1 MKAFIAIVKSTAGV
15 LEKYQ
20 TFDTQAEAETHVSTY
35 GGWVA
40 PNPGGNHNHYWV
52 IDEGTKTIGYDQ
64 STQDVD
70 RATAVWERAM
80 EGTDTDL
87 PRAVEDLW
95 DVHGSPNDRTQKLLD
110 DKKALRAAR
119 P

>member
-1 MKAFIAIVKSTAGV
+1 MKQFIAIIKSTGGV
-15 LEKYQ
+15 LEKFQ
-20 TFDTQAEAETHVSTY
+20 SFDTQDEADAHVVEF

-40 PNPGGNHNHYWV
+40 PNPGGNNRNYWV
-52 IDEGTKTIGYDQ
+52 IDAVAKTIGYDQ
-64 STQDVD
+64 GTQDGD
-70 RATAVWERAM
+70 LAMKSWETAISL
-80 EGTDTDL
+80 TDLHL